1 MTTTTTTPFKHIL
14 ITGTTTGIGADLAQW
29 FAGGGVGVGG
39 VGDSLPTQPTN
50 LYHGNRRDVE
60 LTDTQHIA
68 HHQVNVDLSSKESI
82 ERFVNVLVESL
93 NGETLDMLVL
103 NAGMKA
109 TRKRVDWDG
118 AQLNMCRVVNLI
130 ANNYLVDLLHDR
142 GVVARGV
149 RIIATTSITHWTA
162 AEDPYGDTQVFLE
175 HGGTHDP
182 TDSVWASAQ
191 YANTKLGLF
200 FLAQKWEKKM
210 PEADIRLINPGMVA
224 TNIFGDAKA
233 KGLYQS
239 TVRGVREW
247 MSLPPNEAVE
257 IMGRW
262 IAMSRNI
269 TPESTDDDNG
279 SRITYYTPYH
289 TNPLF
294 GLTRS
299 TQLLQDALG
308 YRLLARTNGA
318 TEPSDLITNP
328 DIAREYARYMRYDEY
343 SNALVDCNDL

>member
-1 MTTTTTTPFKHIL
+1 MTTTTTTTPFKHIL

-29 FAGGGVGVGG
+29 FAGGGVGEGE
-39 VGDSLPTQPTN
+39 DHLPTQPTN

-82 ERFVNVLVESL
+82 ERFVDVLVENL

-142 GVVARGV
+142 GVVSRGV
-149 RIIATTSITHWTA
+149 RIVATTSITHWTA

-182 TDSVWASAQ
+182 TDAKWASAQ
-191 YANTKLGLF
+191 YPNTKLGLF
-200 FLAQKWEKKM
+200 FLAQKWEKKI
-210 PEADIRLINPGMVA
+210 PGADIRLINPGMVA

-233 KGLYQS
+233 KGLIQS

-262 IAMSRNI
+262 IAMSRD
-269 TPESTDDDNG
+269 TESTDPH
-279 SRITYYTPYH
+279 IAYYTPYH

-294 GLTRS
+294 GITRS
-299 TQLLQDALG
+299 TQMFQDVLG
-308 YRLLARTNGA
+308 YRLLARTDCA
-318 TEPSDLITNP
+318 TEPSDLIANP
-328 DIAREYARYMRYDEY
+328 NVAREYANYMRYDTKGVGDVV
-343 SNALVDCNDL
+343 LDDTDL